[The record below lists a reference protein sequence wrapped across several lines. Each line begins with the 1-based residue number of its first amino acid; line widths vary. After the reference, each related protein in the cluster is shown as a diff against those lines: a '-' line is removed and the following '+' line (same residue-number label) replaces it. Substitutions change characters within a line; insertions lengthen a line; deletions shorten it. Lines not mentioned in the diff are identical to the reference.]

1 MIIKAV
7 NHMSPS
13 SKSRLLVVIVN
24 YKSADLVCQS
34 LEKVIPQ
41 LDNNLDFICIVD
53 NDSQDNSVEVINHY
67 ISENNVENSVEL
79 IVSRINGGF
88 SFGNNLAIRP
98 SLNNDNQTPEFFLL
112 LNPDTLMSENA
123 IEELIGFMHKNPNT
137 GIAGS
142 RLQEPDGTPQ
152 CSAFRFHTILSEIE
166 SSLRLG
172 FVSRL
177 LSQWK
182 IAPEISSSAVQTDW
196 VAGASM
202 MIRSTVFKDVGLMDE
217 DYFLYF
223 EETDFCLQAKR
234 KGWQCWYVPSS
245 KVIHFVGKSTG
256 IISGNAERPR
266 RPSYWFEARQHY
278 FIKNY
283 GVFYTV
289 IADICW
295 GVGFAIW
302 RFRRIIQGKPDVDPE
317 NMLFDFWRNSIFFRF
332 FKRSS

>member
-1 MIIKAV
+1 MINKAV
-7 NHMSPS
+7 NYMSRS
-13 SKSRLLVVIVN
+13 SMSRLLVVIVN
-24 YKSADLVCQS
+24 YKSAGLVCQS
-34 LEKVIPQ
+34 LDKLIPQ
-41 LDNNLDFICIVD
+41 LDENLDSICIVD
-53 NDSQDNSVEVINHY
+53 NDSQDDSVEVINQY
-67 ISENNVENSVEL
+67 IRENNVEDSVEI
-79 IVSRINGGF
+79 IVSKINGGF
-88 SFGNNLAIRP
+88 SCGNNLAIRP
-98 SLNNDNQTPEFFLL
+98 SLNNENQTPEFFLL

-123 IEELIGFMHKNPNT
+123 IEELIGFMYKNPNA

-172 FVSRL
+172 LVTRL
-177 LSQWK
+177 LSRWK
-182 IAPEISSSAVQTDW
+182 IAPDISDAAVQTDW

-202 MIRSTVFKDVGLMDE
+202 IIRSAVFEDVGLMDE

-256 IISGNAERPR
+256 IISGNAERSR

-283 GVFYTV
+283 GFIYTV
-289 IADICW
+289 VADMCW

-302 RFRRIIQGKPDVDPE
+302 RFRRIIQGKPDLDPE
-317 NMLFDFWRNSIFFRF
+317 NMLFDFWENSIFFRF
-332 FKRSS
+332 FKGSS